1 MKTKRQKANE
11 KQLNGFVSELE
22 KLSLKYGIVISVD
35 SKAVKYGKIQKI
47 NYNIGN
53 DYGTKIYAKNIEY
66 EKFIFDENKTF
77 NLNPDNRG
85 FYMFSEREI
94 NNPIKAIEHW
104 QLVHSLITQISS
116 ADPIIVKS
124 FLDQMGYQN
133 WHWIFKKDRATQIES
148 MTKIYIEKIDYQL
161 TQFLNSYEEMQGLE

>member
-53 DYGTKIYAKNIEY
+53 DYGTKIKIGIGYLK
-66 EKFIFDENKTF
+66 KT
-77 NLNPDNRG
+77 
-85 FYMFSEREI
+85 E
-94 NNPIKAIEHW
+94 
-104 QLVHSLITQISS
+104 QLKLKV
-116 ADPIIVKS
+116 
-124 FLDQMGYQN
+124 
-133 WHWIFKKDRATQIES
+133 
-148 MTKIYIEKIDYQL
+148 
-161 TQFLNSYEEMQGLE
+161 